1 MVRILRHRQT
11 KGPVSARPHLNRR
24 ATPRLHSVNAW
35 FRQLAPSTL
44 FGMFRIG
51 IIKAAVLLCSILAWT
66 HFAIGRAHDHV
77 FDITGTVDASDGT
90 PVNDVEI
97 VLELDKPI
105 YDGVTPLKSQRLV
118 TSKGAFIFRCLSHS
132 PATNYRITIRKDG
145 FEAQTLSGKVPP
157 DAHLTIHLKKIAP

>member
-1 MVRILRHRQT
+1 MELLQFYYSIRSSLYKGYTGCSRLQPEGLRRWVL
-11 KGPVSARPHLNRR
+11 GPTWR
-24 ATPRLHSVNAW
+24 
-35 FRQLAPSTL
+35 
-44 FGMFRIG
+44 
-51 IIKAAVLLCSILAWT
+51 VLLCSILAWT
-66 HFAIGRAHDHV
+66 NFAIGRAHDHV

-105 YDGVTPLKSQRLV
+105 YDGVTPVKSQRLV